1 MIKTIISSIVLSILL
16 FQNISASNIASKSML
31 LKMKKKYGLFAAR
44 RFMALQS
51 LIQELKN
58 VPLNEKLNRVNNFW
72 NQVRYSSDMKVW
84 HKKDYWATPWEFLGK
99 DRGDCE
105 DYVIAKYL
113 TLKELGVDPKKMY
126 FIYAVV
132 KGRKVPHMVLG
143 YYKKPDS
150 IPLILDSLNYK
161 IFPADK
167 RKDLIPVYLFNGD
180 TLKRFHKS
188 KRKISSDKTALAKR
202 KWDSLMQKIKRNV
215 L

>member
-1 MIKTIISSIVLSILL
+1 MLL
-16 FQNISASNIASKSML
+16 LQNISASSIASKPIL
-31 LKMKKKYGLFAAR
+31 LKIKKKYGLFAAR
-44 RFMALQS
+44 RFLALQT
-51 LIQELKN
+51 LMQELKDT
-58 VPLNEKLNRVNNFW
+58 PLDEKLNKVNDFW
-72 NQVRYSSDMKVW
+72 NQVRYSSDMKIW

-143 YYKKPDS
+143 YYKKPNS
-150 IPLILDSLNYK
+150 TPLILDSLNYK

-180 TLKRFHKS
+180 TLKRFHQS
-188 KRKISSDKTALAKR
+188 KRKISSDKTAIAKR
-202 KWDSLMQKIKRNV
+202 KWDSLMQKIKRKI

>member
-1 MIKTIISSIVLSILL
+1 MVKIIISSIVFSILL
-16 FQNISASNIASKSML
+16 LQNISASSIASKPML
-31 LKMKKKYGLFAAR
+31 LKIKKKYGLFAAR
-44 RFMALQS
+44 RFIALQT

-58 VPLNEKLNRVNNFW
+58 ASLDEKLNKVNNFW

-84 HKKDYWATPWEFLGK
+84 GKKDYWATPWEFLGK

-126 FIYAVV
+126 FVYAVI

-143 YYKKPDS
+143 YYKRPDS

-180 TLKRFHKS
+180 ILKRFHKS
-188 KRKISSDKTALAKR
+188 KRKISSDKTTLAKR
-202 KWDSLMQKIKRNV
+202 KWDILMQKIKRNI